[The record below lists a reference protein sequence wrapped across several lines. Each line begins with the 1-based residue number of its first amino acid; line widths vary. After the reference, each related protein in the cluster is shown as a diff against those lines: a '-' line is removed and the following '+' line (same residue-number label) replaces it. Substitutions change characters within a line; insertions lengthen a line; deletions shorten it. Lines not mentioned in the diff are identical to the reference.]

1 MSNVYRVGLLLGV
14 LGALG
19 VYALGRFAALTAA
32 VGVVA
37 VGLLAGLAMAKWL
50 EWAWFGRQIEAGLRA
65 GLVACGL
72 VTVTGLVTLIAQ
84 GPRDVS
90 TLATQ
95 SHLGGLNLAPLA
107 RTLGGLGWLGVD
119 IVVLF
124 LACLVGIVLA
134 VGVTEIFA
142 FGKNHAAVDSVSQA
156 RLAAEALRAG
166 RPWSATV
173 SRPATQAPNA
183 LSAGAQWMTS
193 PPSGALGTIGTNGS
207 RMTNAPRATNTPH
220 ATNAPAPQAP
230 IQTYPGDS
238 EALADF
244 FTAPA
249 QPAPV
254 SRRRNTAAP
263 EPVDAQPT
271 GDEAMNYLNDET
283 RMREAMR
290 DALSMW
296 ADETEEGATEQPTQR
311 RKRESKGDSKRE
323 PNPSALGFGAVVLK
337 IVHAQGAMSRRSAGT
352 TGM

>member
-19 VYALGRFAALTAA
+19 VYALGRVAALTAA

-50 EWAWFGRQIEAGLRA
+50 EWGWFGRQIEAGLRA
-65 GLVACGL
+65 GIIACGL
-72 VTVTGLVTLIAQ
+72 VMVAGLATLIAQ
-84 GPRDVS
+84 GPRDVT
-90 TLATQ
+90 TLAEQ
-95 SHLGGLNLAPLA
+95 SHLGAVDLAPMA
-107 RTLGGLGWLGVD
+107 RTLSGLGWLGVD
-119 IVVLF
+119 IVVLI

-134 VGVTEIFA
+134 VGTTEVFA
-142 FGKNHAAVDSVSQA
+142 FGKSRAAVDAVSQA

-173 SRPATQAPNA
+173 SRPISPNA
-183 LSAGAQWMTS
+183 LSAGAQWLTS
-193 PPSGALGTIGTNGS
+193 SPSAPLTTNGS
-207 RMTNAPRATNTPH
+207 RMTNAPRATN
-220 ATNAPAPQAP
+220 APAPQP
-230 IQTYPGDS
+230 SVQTYSGDS

-244 FTAPA
+244 YTAPA
-249 QPAPV
+249 QPAAP
-254 SRRRNTAAP
+254 SRRRETASP

-296 ADETEEGATEQPTQR
+296 ADETEDGAEDQPTQR
-311 RKRESKGDSKRE
+311 RKRESKGGSKRE
-323 PNPSALGFGAVVLK
+323 PNPSAFLNAERPK
-337 IVHAQGAMSRRSAGT
+337 RSARKKT
-352 TGM
+352 NTRDWLC